1 MTQTAESIPGKIG
14 WTRWLVL
21 AGFVVVCILIY
32 FLFRNYL
39 DWETLVRCEHELR
52 LFTVKRSFVSV
63 VAAWCFY
70 FVVAATSVPGTWIV
84 SMFYGWLFGFLPAVL
99 IVILAATAG
108 ATMNFW
114 LSRYLFRT
122 WVEQHI
128 ARRWPN
134 FYTALESGGAYYLLT
149 MRLIPGIPFIVVN
162 SLMGLTKMPT
172 REYWCITLFGML
184 PGTCAFVWAGASA
197 PRLQELSERGISSV
211 LTWQLMLS
219 LTALGLLPLALRRI
233 LKKPKKQSTD

>member
-1 MTQTAESIPGKIG
+1 MTQTAETKSGKING
-14 WTRWLVL
+14 TRWLVL
-21 AGFVVVCILIY
+21 AGFFVVCVLVY

-39 DWETLVRCEHELR
+39 DWETLVRREQELR
-52 LFTVKRSFVSV
+52 LFTVKRTFVAV

-114 LSRYLFRT
+114 LSRYLFRA

-134 FYTALESGGAYYLLT
+134 FDTAFESGGGYYLLT

-172 REYWCITLFGML
+172 REYWWITLFGML

-219 LTALGLLPLALRRI
+219 LTVLGLLPLVLRRI
-233 LKKPKKQSTD
+233 LTKPKKQSTV